1 MKLGWIGLGIMG
13 TPMCG
18 HLMAAGHTMTVHT
31 RSQVPQAISAA
42 GAQTAA
48 SAREVAERSDVIFLM
63 LPDTPDVERVL
74 FGEQG
79 GDKCL
84 ASGLAP
90 GKLVIDMSSISPLA
104 TQGFAARIAALG
116 CEYVDA
122 PVSGG
127 EVGAKQATLSI
138 MGGGSAAAFERAR
151 PLLAA
156 MGKNITHVGAS
167 GAGQTAKVANQ
178 IIVAL
183 TIEAVAEA
191 LVFAQRAGADPAK
204 VREALMGG
212 FANSRVL
219 DVHGL
224 RMVERRFEPGFRI
237 ELHQKD
243 LALALDSARTL
254 GMALPNTAATQQLFG
269 ACAAQGGR
277 GWDHSALVKA
287 LERLAGVELG
297 VAAPAS

>member
-183 TIEAVAEA
+183 TIEA
-191 LVFAQRAGADPAK
+191 
-204 VREALMGG
+204 LMGG

>member
-1 MKLGWIGLGIMG
+1 MNLGWIGLGIMG

-18 HLMAAGHTMTVHT
+18 HLMAGGHALTVNT
-31 RSQVPQAISAA
+31 RSQVPAAVREA
-42 GAQTAA
+42 GAHTAA
-48 SAREVAERSDVIFLM
+48 SAREVAERSDVVFLM

-74 FGEQG
+74 FGETG
-79 GDKCL
+79 V
-84 ASGLAP
+84 ASGLTA

-104 TQGFAARIAALG
+104 TRGFAERIAALG
-116 CEYVDA
+116 CEYLDA

-127 EVGAKQATLSI
+127 EVGARAATLSI
-138 MGGGSAAAFERAR
+138 MCGGSAAAFERAR

-178 IIVAL
+178 IVVAL

-237 ELHQKD
+237 ALHQKD
-243 LALALDSARTL
+243 LALALDSARSL

-297 VAAPAS
+297 VAAPAT